1 MPTALTPPFA
11 ATILLVVLALALTK
25 AWASGTV
32 SHAARELSI
41 LGMRP
46 GRSYR
51 LGAAWLLLAAR
62 ERRNL
67 RWAVLCGLA
76 WIAVAVSVNLA
87 TR

>member
-1 MPTALTPPFA
+1 MPTAITSPLA

-32 SHAARELSI
+32 SHAARELTI

-51 LGAAWLLLAAR
+51 LGVAWLFRAAR
-62 ERRNL
+62 ERRNV
-67 RWAVLCGLA
+67 RWALLSALA
-76 WIAVAVSVNLA
+76 WAAVAVSLDLA
-87 TR
+87 RR